1 MYLSYPPLWNIVPDM
16 DGFTTVRHWLDW
28 ASHGGPGYLNQD
40 ELPVEILECPLDVDL
55 MIFRIKCFAAS
66 VVLHQAFVGATQIPS
81 EDADRFRHVMDEM
94 DQLCHR
100 FHSKTW
106 EALRT
111 LRHDTDSA
119 RHHFFPHPPGLF
131 LCMLA
136 DWFPPEHE
144 YGEDMLG
151 IRRGTIVEKLSH
163 RQEDDDWIWVRIYTN
178 HPHRRHRSL
187 NSARPL
193 PAAGWVPKGWVELV
207 PCWHNTISGGGGLM

>member
-66 VVLHQAFVGATQIPS
+66 VVLHQAFVDATQIPS
-81 EDADRFRHVMDEM
+81 EDANRFRHVMDKM

-119 RHHFFPHPPGLF
+119 RHHFFHILQGSSFVCWPIGSPLSTSMERT
-131 LCMLA
+131 CLA
-136 DWFPPEHE
+136 SDAGPS
-144 YGEDMLG
+144 L
-151 IRRGTIVEKLSH
+151 
-163 RQEDDDWIWVRIYTN
+163 
-178 HPHRRHRSL
+178 RS
-187 NSARPL
+187 
-193 PAAGWVPKGWVELV
+193 
-207 PCWHNTISGGGGLM
+207 